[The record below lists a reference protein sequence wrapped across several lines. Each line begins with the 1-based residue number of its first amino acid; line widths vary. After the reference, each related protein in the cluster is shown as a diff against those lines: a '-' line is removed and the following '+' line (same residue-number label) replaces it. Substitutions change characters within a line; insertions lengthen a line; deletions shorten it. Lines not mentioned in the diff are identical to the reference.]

1 MTWNL
6 FDEIV
11 YRLQQWENE
20 RQSRKM
26 MEKQDDQFLRM
37 VSGGNDDLYRKLK
50 KAVKKAK

>member
-1 MTWNL
+1 MAWNF

-11 YRLQQWENE
+11 YRLEKWDHG
-20 RQSRKM
+20 RQLRKQR
-26 MEKQDDQFLRM
+26 KAQDDQFLRM